1 MSELQNFR
9 NEIKE
14 LLQHVLKEFKKE
26 GALKVVWGATGQ
38 VISILES
45 AGPLYSRIIRTLRNK
60 ALAAKKLLSDEEIER
75 ILNEFVIQLAYQ
87 KPATVNRTIDRA
99 IEGLFKKV
107 KEMPVHRQ
115 LFLIPVENADVRTE
129 LAVGDTVLV
138 RLSEAIIQKIEKEN
152 NVSLRTP
159 YATVEKTVEALT
171 RDNQTLSFIRVTAD
185 ASDSKKAK
193 ELAIQKADTLL
204 NVLRLFNPDAPC
216 VVRGEGYAPV
226 LRTTIGA
233 NLSFRIPNSIVES
246 ESVNSVTNKLVV
258 NDELLQ
264 KMRDSGLDILNEIMG
279 KNKDELTDLQTR
291 ILTAIFWIGNAA
303 KDRFRTD
310 KFVKYTIALET
321 LLLTGERNKKETI
334 ARRFIS
340 IAYKNNKP
348 SEKSEALANMAALY
362 DIRNRIVHD
371 GLDYVE
377 ADDLNQLESWTRSLT
392 LILLRYA
399 KKYENISQLLKTEF
413 AEDRSL
419 RLHKP

>member
-14 LLQHVLKEFKKE
+14 LLQHVVKEFKKE

-107 KEMPVHRQ
+107 KEVPVHRQ

-171 RDNQTLSFIRVTAD
+171 RNNQTLSFIRVTAD

-204 NVLRLFNPDAPC
+204 NVLKLFNPDAPC
-216 VVRGEGYAPV
+216 VVRGEGYASV

-233 NLSFRIPNSIVES
+233 NLSFRIPSSIVES

-279 KNKDELTDLQTR
+279 KDKDELTDLQAR
-291 ILTAIFWIGNAA
+291 ILTAILWIGNAA
-303 KDRFRTD
+303 
-310 KFVKYTIALET
+310 
-321 LLLTGERNKKETI
+321 
-334 ARRFIS
+334 
-340 IAYKNNKP
+340 
-348 SEKSEALANMAALY
+348 
-362 DIRNRIVHD
+362 
-371 GLDYVE
+371 
-377 ADDLNQLESWTRSLT
+377 
-392 LILLRYA
+392 
-399 KKYENISQLLKTEF
+399 
-413 AEDRSL
+413 
-419 RLHKP
+419 